1 MTIPSANEL
10 LQSAR
15 AHTGLHDCG
24 DARFLTALD
33 QLLRSINAEAT
44 LPETGQRA
52 ATLRYTRLLVNRLR
66 FQADLLHH
74 PEILDEKLPPPLI
87 ILGLPRVGST
97 KLHQLM
103 AKTGDFQA
111 LLFWQGFNPARYAE
125 LQTREE
131 NLRQEDARI
140 AEAIRFL
147 EWRSRRNP
155 ATDAAHYLAA
165 TEPEEDTYLLEFSLH
180 TYWPFSYYEVPSFL
194 RWLAPQD
201 RTHAFQYVKM
211 LLQYLQWQFPGAQAQ
226 PWVLKSPPNLGFE
239 AEMAQQFPGA
249 RFVMLHRDPTQVI
262 PSLVAIVREIR
273 RLYGEGAGD
282 LKKVGVWALEEYST
296 SMTRHLRWRD
306 TVPANSVLDIAY
318 TDIRDDY
325 VSVAR
330 RVYDFCGFELSTS
343 ALERMSTWAG
353 DNEQHKHGI
362 HQYSIEESGLSNDLI
377 NERFSEYLRGFG
389 TLIRE

>member
-10 LQSAR
+10 LQKAR
-15 AHTGLHDCG
+15 ALTGLDDVG
-24 DARFLTALD
+24 DARFLSALD
-33 QLLRSINAEAT
+33 QLLRSINAEAA
-44 LPETGQRA
+44 LPEAGQRA
-52 ATLRYTRLLVNRLR
+52 VTERYMRLLVNRLR
-66 FQADLLHH
+66 FQADLARH
-74 PEILDEKLPPPLI
+74 PQILDETLVPPLI

-111 LLFWQGFNPARYAE
+111 LLFWQGFNPARHAE
-125 LQTREE
+125 LQAREE
-131 NLRQEDARI
+131 DLRQDDARI
-140 AEAIRFL
+140 AEAVRFL

-165 TEPEEDTYLLEFSLH
+165 TEPEEDTYLLEFTLH
-180 TYWPFSYYEVPSFL
+180 TYWPFSYYEVPNFL

-201 RTHAFQYVKM
+201 RAHAFQYVKT
-211 LLQYLQWQFPGAQAQ
+211 LLQYLQWQFPSGQTQ

-239 AEMAQQFPGA
+239 AEMARQFPGA
-249 RFVMLHRDPTQVI
+249 QFVMLHRDPTDVI

-282 LKKVGVWALEEYST
+282 LKKVGVWALEEYSK
-296 SMTRHLRWRD
+296 SMLRHLRWRE

-318 TDIRDDY
+318 ADIRDNY

-330 RVYDFCGFELSTS
+330 RVYDFCGIELSTS
-343 ALERMSTWAG
+343 ALLRMSTWAG

-362 HQYSIEESGLSNDLI
+362 HQYTLEESGLSKDLI
-377 NERFSEYLRGFG
+377 NERFSDYLDGFD

>member
-1 MTIPSANEL
+1 MTIPSANVL

-15 AHTGLHDCG
+15 ALTGLHDCG

-33 QLLRSINAEAT
+33 QLLRSINAEAA
-44 LPETGQRA
+44 LPESGQNA
-52 ATLRYTRLLVNRLR
+52 VTERYTRLLVNRLR
-66 FQADLLHH
+66 FQADLLRH
-74 PEILDEKLPPPLI
+74 PEILGEKLAPPLI

-111 LLFWQGFNPARYAE
+111 LLFWQGFNPARYVEMPA
-125 LQTREE
+125 TATDR
-131 NLRQEDARI
+131 RQDAARI
-140 AEAIRFL
+140 AEAVRFL

-165 TEPEEDTYLLEFSLH
+165 TEPEEDTYLLEFTLH

-194 RWLAPQD
+194 KWLALQD
-201 RTHAFQYVKM
+201 RTHAFQYVKT
-211 LLQYLQWQFPGAQAQ
+211 LLQYVQWQFPSAQAQ

-239 AEMAQQFPGA
+239 TEMAQQFPGA
-249 RFVMLHRDPTQVI
+249 RFVMLHRDPIQVI

-282 LKKVGVWALEEYST
+282 LKKVGVWALEEYAT
-296 SMTRHLRWRD
+296 SMIRHLRWRD
-306 TVPANSVLDIAY
+306 TVPAAAVLDIAY

-330 RVYDFCGFELSTS
+330 RVYDFCGFELSTP

-362 HQYSIEESGLSNDLI
+362 HQYTIEESGLSTDLI
-377 NERFSEYLRGFG
+377 IERFSEYLSGFD